1 MQIYLW
7 TLSFLKPY
15 KGLLTLFIVCGLI
28 AACCELALPKFI
40 QYFIDHIVPEKKVRL
55 FGWLLVGISVLL
67 GIMFGVNAAQNL
79 LQRIVREKAGR
90 DLQYALFQHLRKLG
104 FAYYEQ
110 KPVGETLSLF
120 NTETAAV
127 QDIYRHYFPRII
139 QKSLLLLVST
149 GFLLSLS
156 LRLSLIIIPAFLSYY
171 LLGPYF
177 ERRAARYAKQSQVL
191 RMEHNKKTYDSMSSL
206 LELRAHGRQAW
217 DLRRFV
223 HSQEEVHKI
232 SLKHILN
239 AYLRGTVRRLTVN
252 FGAVFVFIFGAML
265 IQSGAM
271 TKGELIAF
279 IFYYFV
285 VMGDLT
291 MIITLTTEQRMLM
304 FQAEQLYQFMK
315 EEPLVTEKAQ
325 PTQLGPIRGEL
336 AFRGVAFQYPGHP
349 LLLKGMDL
357 HVQAGERVALV
368 GTSGNGKST
377 LLKLVCRFYDPTVG
391 VITLDGVPLTQ
402 LPLSQLRESIGYV
415 FQETYLFGTSV
426 RENIRFGRP
435 QATDAEVEAAA
446 KAAYAHDFIEQL
458 PEGYATYVGERGI
471 KLSGGQRQRIAIA
484 RMFVKNPAI
493 VLLDEA
499 TSALDNVSEAE
510 VQRALDALLV
520 GRTTLTVAHRLTTIK
535 DYDRIIVIDE
545 GRQVESGKYEELLLQ
560 RGAFYR
566 LQEGVQHAYE

>member
-1 MQIYLW
+1 
-7 TLSFLKPY
+7 
-15 KGLLTLFIVCGLI
+15 
-28 AACCELALPKFI
+28 
-40 QYFIDHIVPEKKVRL
+40 
-55 FGWLLVGISVLL
+55 
-67 GIMFGVNAAQNL
+67 
-79 LQRIVREKAGR
+79 
-90 DLQYALFQHLRKLG
+90 
-104 FAYYEQ
+104 
-110 KPVGETLSLF
+110 
-120 NTETAAV
+120 
-127 QDIYRHYFPRII
+127 
-139 QKSLLLLVST
+139 
-149 GFLLSLS
+149 
-156 LRLSLIIIPAFLSYY
+156 
-171 LLGPYF
+171 
-177 ERRAARYAKQSQVL
+177 
-191 RMEHNKKTYDSMSSL
+191 
-206 LELRAHGRQAW
+206 
-217 DLRRFV
+217 
-223 HSQEEVHKI
+223 
-232 SLKHILN
+232 
-239 AYLRGTVRRLTVN
+239 
-252 FGAVFVFIFGAML
+252 
-265 IQSGAM
+265 
-271 TKGELIAF
+271 
-279 IFYYFV
+279 
-285 VMGDLT
+285 
-291 MIITLTTEQRMLM
+291 
-304 FQAEQLYQFMK
+304 
-315 EEPLVTEKAQ
+315 
-325 PTQLGPIRGEL
+325 
-336 AFRGVAFQYPGHP
+336 
-349 LLLKGMDL
+349 MDL

-402 LPLSQLRESIGYV
+402 LPLSQLRQSIGYV

-545 GRQVESGKYEELLLQ
+545 GRQVESGKYDELLLQ

-566 LQEGVQHAYE
+566 LQEGVQQAYE